1 MRLKKGG
8 DGEGNDNPLLYPCLG
23 NPMDKGAWETT
34 VRGGGKKLDMTERHT
49 CTHIKIH
56 IYILKLYCV

>member
-23 NPMDKGAWETT
+23 NPMDKGAWWATDQGHKRADT
-34 VRGGGKKLDMTERHT
+34 N
-49 CTHIKIH
+49 
-56 IYILKLYCV
+56 